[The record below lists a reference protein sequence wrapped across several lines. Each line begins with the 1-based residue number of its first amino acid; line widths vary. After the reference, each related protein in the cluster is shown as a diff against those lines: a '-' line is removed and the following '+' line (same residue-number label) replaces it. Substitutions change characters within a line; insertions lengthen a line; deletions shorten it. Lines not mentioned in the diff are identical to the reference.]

1 MINQKNLYFY
11 VQYQPYSK
19 MQHNMED
26 NKKFPN
32 KPQTVQKVANT
43 WQQRARKLIYTKDKH
58 TIS

>member
-1 MINQKNLYFY
+1 
-11 VQYQPYSK
+11 
-19 MQHNMED
+19 MED